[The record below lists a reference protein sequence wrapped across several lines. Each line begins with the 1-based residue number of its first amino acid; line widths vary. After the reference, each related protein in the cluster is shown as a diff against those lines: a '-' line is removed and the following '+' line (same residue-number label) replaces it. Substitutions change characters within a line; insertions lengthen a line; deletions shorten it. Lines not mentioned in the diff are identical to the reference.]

1 MFRNRKEVENHMYE
15 ACELTCNECTSKAEV
30 ENYKEDIVVEKEE

>member
-1 MFRNRKEVENHMYE
+1 MFE

-30 ENYKEDIVVEKEE
+30 EKYKEDIDVEKEEFIVNKDIKK